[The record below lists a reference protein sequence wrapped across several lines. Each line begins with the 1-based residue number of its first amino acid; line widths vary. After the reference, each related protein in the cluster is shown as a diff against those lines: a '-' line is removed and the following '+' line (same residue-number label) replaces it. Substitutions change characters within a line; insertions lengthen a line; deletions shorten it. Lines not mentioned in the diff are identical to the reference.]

1 MKRLLLLGAGHA
13 QLSVLHALAAQP
25 LPGTQALLVTPHPR
39 QIYSGMV
46 PGLLAGRYRTDDCAI
61 PIAPLAEAAGVHLR
75 LGSAVALDA
84 AARTVTL
91 ADGESVGYD
100 VLSIDTGATQRRE
113 GIEGAQAHALFV
125 RPIEGFLALWERA
138 CEWAGERPL
147 SIVVVGGGAAGV
159 ELALALRRTPV
170 GRGSVTLVAESAV
183 PAGYEARV
191 QRLARQALQRAGVQV
206 LPGRCTAIERQHVVV
221 SRMRVACD
229 VPVVATAAE
238 APPWLAGSGLALDAQ
253 GFLRVGAT
261 LQSASHPE
269 VFGAG
274 DVTVRDDVPHAR
286 SGVYA
291 VRAGPVLAG
300 NLRAFIGGG
309 PLALYQ
315 PQARSLNLLALGDG
329 RAIASWG
336 PWSAQGWLMGW
347 WKDRIDR
354 AFIARQRVVPQPPK
368 K

>member
-13 QLSVLHALAAQP
+13 QLSVLAALAAQP

-46 PGLLAGRYRTDDCAI
+46 PGLLAGRYAIDDCAI

-84 AARTVTL
+84 AARSVML

-113 GIEGAQAHALFV
+113 AIEGAQEHALFV
-125 RPIEGFLALWERA
+125 RPIETFLALWKRT

-147 SIVVVGGGAAGV
+147 AIVVVGGGAAGV
-159 ELALALRRTPV
+159 ELALAMRRTPQ
-170 GRGSVTLVAESAV
+170 GRGSVTLVAESDV
-183 PAGYEARV
+183 PTGYGPRV
-191 QRLARQALQRAGVQV
+191 QRLAQRALRRAGVQV
-206 LPGRCTAIERQHVVV
+206 LRGRCTSIESRHVVLG
-221 SRMRVACD
+221 RMRVASD
-229 VPVVATAAE
+229 VAVIATGVDAA
-238 APPWLAGSGLALDAQ
+238 AWLGGSGLALDAQ
-253 GFLRVGAT
+253 GFLRVGPT
-261 LQSASHPE
+261 LQCVNHPE

-274 DVTVRDDVPHAR
+274 DVIVRDDAPHPR

-291 VRAGPVLAG
+291 VRAGPTLAA
-300 NLRAFIGGG
+300 NLRAFIAGGV
-309 PLALYQ
+309 LASYR

-329 RAIASWG
+329 RAIGSWG
-336 PWSAQGWLMGW
+336 PWSTQGWLMGW
-347 WKDRIDR
+347 WKERIDR
-354 AFIARQRVVPQPPK
+354 DFIARYAGAPQPPK